1 MRRYSFSSPLGPL
14 TLCEESGRLSALL
27 FEETPDFRSSSS
39 PLLLEGARQLSE
51 YFCGE
56 RESFDLPLF
65 VSGTPFQTAVFAAL
79 SRVPYGETIT
89 YGQLAAL
96 SGFARAA
103 RAVGNCLHTNPLPIL
118 VPCHRVVGA
127 TGLGN
132 FAWGMEKKLFLMRLE
147 GMDV

>member
-27 FEETPDFRSSSS
+27 FEETPPSRLSQT
-39 PLLLEGARQLSE
+39 PLLLEGKRQLTE
-51 YFCGE
+51 YFGKD
-56 RESFDLPLF
+56 RTSFDLPLLI
-65 VSGTPFQTAVFAAL
+65 GETPFSRAL
-79 SRVPYGETIT
+79 FSALLTVPFGETVTYGE
-89 YGQLAAL
+89 LAAL
-96 SGFARAA
+96 SGFPRAA

>member
-27 FEETPDFRSSSS
+27 FEETPPSRLSQT

-51 YFCGE
+51 YFCGK

-89 YGQLAAL
+89 YGELAAL

-103 RAVGNCLHTNPLPIL
+103 RAVGNCLHTNPLPIFL
-118 VPCHRVVGA
+118 PCHRVVGA